1 MYRSLTTFTT
11 YLRCLRQPNFD
22 FTSHSSLLTIQL
34 QLYQQHYQQHRFHRR
49 KLSKCL
55 LNTSVPS
62 LQVQAYQLR
71 RQKSIVK
78 SNWRSNLSRVE
89 RQTVLVWLLMK
100 LFLRLV
106 QTFTLSL
113 SSYTE
118 LISIRSLSRLSGPA
132 NSLYDKADL

>member
-1 MYRSLTTFTT
+1 
-11 YLRCLRQPNFD
+11 
-22 FTSHSSLLTIQL
+22 
-34 QLYQQHYQQHRFHRR
+34 
-49 KLSKCL
+49 
-55 LNTSVPS
+55 
-62 LQVQAYQLR
+62 
-71 RQKSIVK
+71 
-78 SNWRSNLSRVE
+78 
-89 RQTVLVWLLMK
+89 LVWLLMK